1 MWPFR
6 KTKLFKITWSYTY
19 EASGKYHYTEI
30 IRATDIAK
38 AWKKLRKHYHLPIS
52 LIEWTEVR

>member
-6 KTKLFKITWSYTY
+6 KTKLFQIIWAFETPGQYY
-19 EASGKYHYTEI
+19 FTEI
-30 IRATDIAK
+30 VRATDIAK
-38 AWKKLRKHYHLPIS
+38 AWEKLRKGHVLPIS